1 MGFMD
6 VRLASLA
13 RIAPFALKRVFL
25 VDKLSRVG
33 ALRIFAVAVSVLM
46 LVVYVYRVKEP
57 QVVSH

>member
-1 MGFMD
+1 
-6 VRLASLA
+6 
-13 RIAPFALKRVFL
+13 VFL